1 MRSADG
7 VLAVITARG
16 GSKGVPRKNVRPL
29 GGLPLIAWT
38 VHAALEAS
46 CVARVVVS
54 TDDAEIAEAARDAG
68 AEVPFMRPAALASD
82 TATSVD
88 VMLHALDAVPGFD
101 RAVLLQPTSPFRTGA
116 DLDAGFALW
125 QGVPGAG
132 GCVSVCEAAESP
144 WLMYGRGADG
154 ALARLLPEPPGGLRR
169 QDLPKAL
176 VLNGAFYF
184 VDVARF
190 RLERRFLFADSL
202 GFEMPAERSLDI
214 DTPADFEAAERQ
226 VATWG
231 GRIPE
236 TVA

>member
-1 MRSADG
+1 MSG

-16 GSKGVPRKNVRPL
+16 GSKGVPRKNVRSL
-29 GGLPLIAWT
+29 GGQPLIAWT
-38 VHAALEAS
+38 VRAALEAA

-54 TDDAEIAEAARDAG
+54 TDDAEIAEAAREAG
-68 AEVPFMRPAALASD
+68 AEVPFLRPAALASD

-88 VMLHALDAVPGFD
+88 VMAHALNAVPGFD
-101 RAVLLQPTSPFRTGA
+101 RAVLLQPTSPLRTGA

-144 WLMYGRGADG
+144 WLMFQIDQEGR
-154 ALARLLPEPPGGLRR
+154 LKRLLPVPTGGLRR

-184 VDVARF
+184 FEVARF
-190 RLERRFLFADSL
+190 RAEGRLVFDDGLAY
-202 GFEMPAERSLDI
+202 EMPVERSMDI
-214 DTPADFEAAERQ
+214 DTLEDFAVVERNLAA
-226 VATWG
+226 WN
-231 GRIPE
+231 GRLPDTQHE
-236 TVA
+236 M